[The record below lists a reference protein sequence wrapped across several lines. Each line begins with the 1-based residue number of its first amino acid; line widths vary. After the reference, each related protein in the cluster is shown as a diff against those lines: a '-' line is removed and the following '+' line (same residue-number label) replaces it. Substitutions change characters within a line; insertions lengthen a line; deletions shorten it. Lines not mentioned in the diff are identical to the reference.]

1 MSQATA
7 NSANPSLDDF
17 MSMLDES
24 FSESHSAEGSVV
36 KGIITAIEKDMAI
49 IDVGLKVEG
58 RVPLKEFGAKA
69 KDGQMKVGDEV
80 EVYVERIENA
90 LGEAM
95 LSREKAR
102 REESWVRLE
111 EKFNKGERVEGIIF
125 NQVKG
130 GFTVDLDGAVAFL
143 PRSQVDIRP
152 IRDVSPLMHN
162 PQPFEILKM
171 DRRRGNIVVSRRA
184 VLEESRAEQRSEIV
198 QNLEEGQVVEGVVK
212 NITDYGAFVDL
223 GGIDGL
229 LHVTDMAW
237 RRVNHPTEILNIGQ
251 TVKVQIIRI
260 NQETH
265 RISLGMKQLEADPW
279 SDIGTKF
286 PLGKKITGTVTNIT
300 DYGAFVELEP
310 GIEGLIHVSEMSWTK
325 KNVHPGK
332 ILSTTQQVDVV
343 VLEVD
348 PQKRRISL
356 GLKQTLEN
364 PWEAFAR
371 SHPVGS
377 PVEGEV
383 KNKTEFGLFIGLE
396 GDVDG
401 MVHLSDLDWN
411 RPGEQVIEEYNRGD
425 MVKAQVLDVDI
436 DKERISLGIKQLGRD
451 AVGEAATSGDL
462 RKGAIVTAEVL
473 AVKDGGLDVRLVDH
487 DMDTFIRRA
496 DLSRD
501 RDEQRPERFSVGQKV
516 DARVT
521 QFDKN
526 DVEDAGLVKFDF
538 LGLRTLTIIDWA
550 LAIINEQRKKVGE
563 DALDIMAIPLDDRA
577 SFDLLKRAETT
588 AVFQL
593 ESRGMKD
600 LIKRLLP
607 DCFEDIIALVALF
620 RPGPLQSGMV
630 DDFINR
636 KHGRAELA
644 FPHPQYQHE
653 CLRPVL
659 QPTYGIILYQEQV
672 MQMAQISSPGRMPA
686 ANSPAIAARKI
697 ALRKTAMSKTPQWQ
711 GNAMECL

>member
-1 MSQATA
+1 MSQTETMTEDFASLFAESLATQD
-7 NSANPSLDDF
+7 L
-17 MSMLDES
+17 
-24 FSESHSAEGSVV
+24 AEGYVA
-36 KGIITAIEKDMAI
+36 KGIVIAIEKDVAI

-69 KDGQMKVGDEV
+69 KDGTLKVGDEV

-111 EKFNKGERVEGIIF
+111 EKFNAQERVEGVIF

-152 IRDVSPLMHN
+152 IRDVSPLMHI

-171 DRRRGNIVVSRRA
+171 DKRRGNIVVSRRT

-198 QNLEEGQVVEGVVK
+198 QNLEEGQTVEGMVK

-237 RRVNHPTEILNIGQ
+237 RRVNHPSEILSIGQ
-251 TVKVQIIRI
+251 TVKIQIIRI
-260 NQETH
+260 NQDTH
-265 RISLGMKQLEADPW
+265 RISLGMKQLESDPW
-279 SDIGTKF
+279 DGIGVKY
-286 PLGKKITGTVTNIT
+286 PAGKRITGTVTNIT

-332 ILSTTQQVDVV
+332 ILSTSQEVDVV

-348 PQKRRISL
+348 PNKRRISL

-364 PWEAFAR
+364 PWEVFAQ
-371 SHPVGS
+371 SHPAGTE
-377 PVEGEV
+377 VEGEV

-411 RPGEQVIEEYNRGD
+411 RPGEQVIEEFNKGD
-425 MVKAQVLDVDI
+425 MVKAVVLDVDV
-436 DKERISLGIKQLGRD
+436 DKERISLGIKQLGKDSIGD
-451 AVGEAATSGDL
+451 AAASGEL
-462 RKGAIVTAEVL
+462 RKNAVVSVKVTAVT
-473 AVKDGGLDVRLVDH
+473 DGGLEVALVDH
-487 DMDTFIRRA
+487 DDLSSFIRRS

-501 RDEQRPERFSVGQKV
+501 RDEQRPERFSVGQV
-516 DARVT
+516 LDARVT
-521 QFDKN
+521 NFSKKD
-526 DVEDAGLVKFDF
+526 
-538 LGLRTLTIIDWA
+538 R
-550 LAIINEQRKKVGE
+550 KVGLSIK
-563 DALDIMAIPLDDRA
+563 ALEIAEEKQAVAQFGSSDSGASLGDILGAA
-577 SFDLLKRAETT
+577 LK
-588 AVFQL
+588 
-593 ESRGMKD
+593 K
-600 LIKRLLP
+600 
-607 DCFEDIIALVALF
+607 
-620 RPGPLQSGMV
+620 QSG
-630 DDFINR
+630 D
-636 KHGRAELA
+636 E
-644 FPHPQYQHE
+644 
-653 CLRPVL
+653 
-659 QPTYGIILYQEQV
+659 
-672 MQMAQISSPGRMPA
+672 
-686 ANSPAIAARKI
+686 
-697 ALRKTAMSKTPQWQ
+697 
-711 GNAMECL
+711 

>member
-1 MSQATA
+1 MSQ
-7 NSANPSLDDF
+7 SNPTRDDF
-17 MSMLDES
+17 AALLEES
-24 FSESHSAEGSVV
+24 FSSGHSGEGQVV
-36 KGIITAIEKDMAI
+36 RGTVTAIEKDMAV

-69 KDGQMKVGDEV
+69 KDGSLKPGDTV

-95 LSREKAR
+95 LSRDKAR
-102 REESWVRLE
+102 REESWGKLE
-111 EKFNKGERVEGIIF
+111 EKFAKGERVEGIIF

-152 IRDVSPLMHN
+152 IRDVTPLMHN

-171 DRRRGNIVVSRRA
+171 DRRRGNIVVSRRT

-198 QNLEEGQVVEGVVK
+198 QNLEEGQVVDGVVK

-237 RRVNHPTEILNIGQ
+237 RRVNHPTEILSIGQ

-265 RISLGMKQLEADPW
+265 RISLGMTQLESDPW
-279 SDIGTKF
+279 GDIGTKF
-286 PLGKKITGTVTNIT
+286 PLGKKIHGTVTNIT

-332 ILSTTQQVDVV
+332 ILSTSQGVDVV

-348 PQKRRISL
+348 PSKRRISL

-364 PWEAFAR
+364 PWEAFQR
-371 SHPVGS
+371 NHPVGS
-377 PVEGEV
+377 QVEGEV

-401 MVHLSDLDWN
+401 MVHLSDLDWT
-411 RPGEQVIEEYNRGD
+411 RPGEQVIEEYQKGQ
-425 MVKAQVLDVDI
+425 MVQAQVLDVDVE
-436 DKERISLGIKQLGRD
+436 KERISLGIKQLSRGSTT
-451 AVGEAATSGDL
+451 AVSTDGEP
-462 RKGAIVTAEVL
+462 RKNAVVTCEVTAI
-473 AVKDGGLDVRLVDH
+473 KDGGVEVRLVESGLDS
-487 DMDTFIRRA
+487 FIKRS

-501 RDEQRPERFSVGQKV
+501 RDEQRPERFTVGQKV
-516 DARVT
+516 DARVIAY
-521 QFDKN
+521 DKKSRKVQVSIKALEIAEEKEAVAQYGST
-526 DVEDAGLVKFDF
+526 DSGAS
-538 LGLRTLTIIDWA
+538 LGDILGAA
-550 LAIINEQRKKVGE
+550 LK
-563 DALDIMAIPLDDRA
+563 
-577 SFDLLKRAETT
+577 
-588 AVFQL
+588 
-593 ESRGMKD
+593 
-600 LIKRLLP
+600 
-607 DCFEDIIALVALF
+607 
-620 RPGPLQSGMV
+620 
-630 DDFINR
+630 NR
-636 KHGRAELA
+636 
-644 FPHPQYQHE
+644 
-653 CLRPVL
+653 
-659 QPTYGIILYQEQV
+659 
-672 MQMAQISSPGRMPA
+672 
-686 ANSPAIAARKI
+686 N
-697 ALRKTAMSKTPQWQ
+697 
-711 GNAMECL
+711 N

>member
-1 MSQATA
+1 MTES
-7 NSANPSLDDF
+7 NPSRDDF
-17 MSMLDES
+17 AALLDES
-24 FSESHSAEGSVV
+24 FSTGHSGEGQVV
-36 KGIITAIEKDMAI
+36 RGRVTAIEKDMAV

-69 KDGQMKVGDEV
+69 KDGQMKVGDTV

-95 LSREKAR
+95 LSRDKAR
-102 REESWVRLE
+102 REESWVKLE
-111 EKFNKGERVEGIIF
+111 EKFNRGERVEGVIY

-130 GFTVDLDGAVAFL
+130 GFTVDLDGALAFL

-152 IRDVSPLMHN
+152 IRDVTPLMHN

-171 DRRRGNIVVSRRA
+171 DRRRGNIVVSRRT

-279 SDIGTKF
+279 SSIGSKF
-286 PLGKKITGTVTNIT
+286 PIGKKIRGTVTNIT

-332 ILSTTQQVDVV
+332 ILSTTQEVDVV

-348 PQKRRISL
+348 PAKRRISL

-364 PWEAFAR
+364 PWESFQR
-371 SHPVGS
+371 NHPVGS
-377 PVEGEV
+377 TVEGEV
-383 KNKTEFGLFIGLE
+383 KNKTEFGLFIGLDN
-396 GDVDG
+396 DVDG
-401 MVHLSDLDWN
+401 MVHLSDLDWVK
-411 RPGEQVIEEYNRGD
+411 PGEQAIEDYQRGQ
-425 MVKAQVLDVDI
+425 MVQAQVLDI
-436 DKERISLGIKQLGRD
+436 DQEKERISLGIKQLQRD
-451 AVGEAATSGDL
+451 NASGGGSNAGGGAAETGGDL
-462 RKGAIVTAEVL
+462 RKNAVVTCEVTAVR
-473 AVKDGGLDVRLVDH
+473 DGGLDVKLVDTGLE
-487 DMDTFIRRA
+487 TFIKRN

-501 RDEQRPERFSVGQKV
+501 RDEQRPERFTVGQKV
-516 DARVT
+516 DARVIAY
-521 QFDKN
+521 DKKTRKLQVSIKALEIAEEKEAVAQYGST
-526 DVEDAGLVKFDF
+526 DSGAS
-538 LGLRTLTIIDWA
+538 LGDILGAA
-550 LAIINEQRKKVGE
+550 LKK
-563 DALDIMAIPLDDRA
+563 
-577 SFDLLKRAETT
+577 
-588 AVFQL
+588 
-593 ESRGMKD
+593 
-600 LIKRLLP
+600 
-607 DCFEDIIALVALF
+607 
-620 RPGPLQSGMV
+620 
-630 DDFINR
+630 
-636 KHGRAELA
+636 
-644 FPHPQYQHE
+644 
-653 CLRPVL
+653 
-659 QPTYGIILYQEQV
+659 
-672 MQMAQISSPGRMPA
+672 
-686 ANSPAIAARKI
+686 
-697 ALRKTAMSKTPQWQ
+697 
-711 GNAMECL
+711 GNN